1 MALSKSC
8 EDKINLQINAELQAG
23 YSYLALSQY
32 FSRSD
37 VALPN
42 IAKFFEKSSDEEM
55 QHAKNFIEYQ
65 NKRAGTCVFTNINA
79 YNVPKD
85 GITAE
90 CAFKKALEWEE
101 NIQKMLIEL
110 HDSGENDP
118 HLQDY
123 IASNFLDEQVQA
135 IHMLNC
141 KITKLKRVGDKVGLY
156 MFDRDLE

>member
-8 EDKINLQINAELQAG
+8 EDKLNSQINAELEAG

-65 NKRAGTCVFTNINA
+65 NKRGGTCVFTNIK
-79 YNVPKD
+79 VSTD
-85 GITAE
+85 
-90 CAFKKALEWEE
+90 
-101 NIQKMLIEL
+101 
-110 HDSGENDP
+110 
-118 HLQDY
+118 
-123 IASNFLDEQVQA
+123 FLKQTQRK
-135 IHMLNC
+135 
-141 KITKLKRVGDKVGLY
+141 KITKLIKNKTFSCCV
-156 MFDRDLE
+156 